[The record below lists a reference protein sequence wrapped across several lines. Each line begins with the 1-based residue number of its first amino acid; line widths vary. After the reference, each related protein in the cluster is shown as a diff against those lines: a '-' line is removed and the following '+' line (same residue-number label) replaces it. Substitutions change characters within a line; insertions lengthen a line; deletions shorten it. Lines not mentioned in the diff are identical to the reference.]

1 MLMLPV
7 DFENGDSSMGVD
19 ALSLVIDEGESKE
32 NDCERMRTFGLGV
45 RGGAIRRAAMID
57 VCQCSSALRAMNEK

>member
-7 DFENGDSSMGVD
+7 DLEKGDSSMGVE

-32 NDCERMRTFGLGV
+32 NDCERMRTLGLGV
-45 RGGAIRRAAMID
+45 RGGAARRAAMIN
-57 VCQCSSALRAMNEK
+57 VC